1 MYLYILVPGIKAQ
14 RSWPINSTVVKHR
27 SAEFRGG
34 GKSIPVSNPFRSVSR
49 SLAIR
54 RIVFFSPRDDLLKM
68 TNSRDE
74 WKKKRRKKKETRT
87 IRDGKAESVYFFSL
101 FFFSLSIWY
110 ETRTIRREIR
120 GELSLSLSLSLSLV
134 VRRDGNFFLT
144 NRFNYSNNRCSSAD
158 EDCDDPSTKAV
169 REKERRQANNV
180 RERLV
185 NTRSKHSQS
194 CLLYLPNI
202 SILFFLLFIIIGT
215 GPRTP
220 ALYPLV

>member
-1 MYLYILVPGIKAQ
+1 M
-14 RSWPINSTVVKHR
+14 
-27 SAEFRGG
+27 
-34 GKSIPVSNPFRSVSR
+34 
-49 SLAIR
+49 
-54 RIVFFSPRDDLLKM
+54 
-68 TNSRDE
+68 
-74 WKKKRRKKKETRT
+74 KKKKKKEKGNENDSRWQSWE
-87 IRDGKAESVYFFSL
+87 RV
-101 FFFSLSIWY
+101 FFFSFFFLSFYMIWD
-110 ETRTIRREIR
+110 ENDTTRDTR
-120 GELSLSLSLSLSLV
+120 GTLSLSLSLV
-134 VRRDGNFFLT
+134 VRRDSNFFLT

>member
-1 MYLYILVPGIKAQ
+1 M
-14 RSWPINSTVVKHR
+14 
-27 SAEFRGG
+27 
-34 GKSIPVSNPFRSVSR
+34 
-49 SLAIR
+49 
-54 RIVFFSPRDDLLKM
+54 
-68 TNSRDE
+68 
-74 WKKKRRKKKETRT
+74 KKKKKKEKGNENDSRWQSWE
-87 IRDGKAESVYFFSL
+87 RV
-101 FFFSLSIWY
+101 FFFSFFFLSFYMIWD
-110 ETRTIRREIR
+110 ENDTTRDTR
-120 GELSLSLSLSLSLV
+120 GTLSLSLSLSLSLV
-134 VRRDGNFFLT
+134 VRRDSNFFLT

-158 EDCDDPSTKAV
+158 EDCDDPSTTAV

>member
-1 MYLYILVPGIKAQ
+1 M
-14 RSWPINSTVVKHR
+14 
-27 SAEFRGG
+27 
-34 GKSIPVSNPFRSVSR
+34 
-49 SLAIR
+49 
-54 RIVFFSPRDDLLKM
+54 
-68 TNSRDE
+68 
-74 WKKKRRKKKETRT
+74 KKKKKKEKGNEMAKLR
-87 IRDGKAESVYFFSL
+87 AYSFFL
-101 FFFSLSIWY
+101 FFFFSFYMIWD
-110 ETRTIRREIR
+110 ENDTTRDTR
-120 GELSLSLSLSLSLV
+120 GTLSLSLSLV
-134 VRRDGNFFLT
+134 VRRDSNFFLT

>member
-1 MYLYILVPGIKAQ
+1 MAKLRACI
-14 RSWPINSTVVKHR
+14 
-27 SAEFRGG
+27 
-34 GKSIPVSNPFRSVSR
+34 
-49 SLAIR
+49 
-54 RIVFFSPRDDLLKM
+54 FF
-68 TNSRDE
+68 
-74 WKKKRRKKKETRT
+74 
-87 IRDGKAESVYFFSL
+87 L
-101 FFFSLSIWY
+101 FFFSLFLY
-110 ETRTIRREIR
+110 DMRRER
-120 GELSLSLSLSLSLV
+120 YDERYAGNSLSLSLSLSLV